1 MKPTLLAAVALL
13 LATGCTASDPED
25 APVSFDADVIFF
37 SEPDMTRSTTVGEA
51 LRNRRICDGYSDEP
65 ITFKE
70 LSGLLRAAS
79 DRERAA
85 EQKGTTR
92 IYVFVAEGIYA
103 YDAETHSLVRL
114 FDEDRRD
121 AVNISVDAPMYLV
134 YMADQATYPAALPAA
149 LVQETCRMVAE
160 TDAGLAA
167 LYADMTG
174 LHTYLFEDTAEDLC
188 AMLELDENWMF
199 ARAQSVRK

>member
-1 MKPTLLAAVALL
+1 M
-13 LATGCTASDPED
+13 
-25 APVSFDADVIFF
+25 
-37 SEPDMTRSTTVGEA
+37 
-51 LRNRRICDGYSDEP
+51 
-65 ITFKE
+65 
-70 LSGLLRAAS
+70 
-79 DRERAA
+79 
-85 EQKGTTR
+85 
-92 IYVFVAEGIYA
+92 AEGIYA

-149 LVQETCRMVAE
+149 LVQEACRMVAE